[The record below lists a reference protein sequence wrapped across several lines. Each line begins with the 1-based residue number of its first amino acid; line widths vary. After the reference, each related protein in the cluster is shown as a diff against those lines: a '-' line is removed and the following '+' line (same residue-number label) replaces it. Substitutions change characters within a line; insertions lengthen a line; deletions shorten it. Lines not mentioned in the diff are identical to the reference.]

1 MAGSAAV
8 AVVSSIFAVVGAVS
22 LTVWWF
28 RRKAVV
34 GRLEE
39 GKTGKGSPE
48 GESCGELEGQDG
60 KFVVMD
66 EGMNL
71 ELEDLLRASAYVV
84 GKSRSGIVYKVVA
97 GRGSSAGASIV
108 AVRRLN
114 DGDAT
119 LTFKDFENEIEAIG
133 RVQHPNIVRLRA
145 YYYATDEKLLVTD
158 FIKNG
163 SLHTALHGKLTLN
176 FYFLFCFNYNFG

>member
-1 MAGSAAV
+1 M

-22 LTVWWF
+22 LSVWWL
-28 RRKAVV
+28 RRRAAA
-34 GRLEE
+34 GE
-39 GKTGKGSPE
+39 GKTGKASPE
-48 GESCGELEGQDG
+48 GGSEGDLEGQEG
-60 KFVVMD
+60 KFAVMD

-97 GRGSSAGASIV
+97 GRGSGAAGSIV

-119 LTFKDFENEIEAIG
+119 LTYKDFEYEMDGIG
-133 RVQHPNIVRLRA
+133 RVHHPNIVRLRA
-145 YYYATDEKLLVTD
+145 YYYASDEKLLVTD

-163 SLHTALHGKLTLN
+163 SLHSALHGNFQHLN
-176 FYFLFCFNYNFG
+176 FFFVFKFNFVTDLFEYS